1 MKRNK
6 SLPEPEMSAS
16 GEDQKALEER
26 IKQALYGGQRLLG
39 PEGALTGMLQKIIN
53 SAMEG
58 ELNNHLEESKAS
70 GDSNRRNGKLT
81 KRVKSEGGEI
91 EIITPRD
98 REGSFQPKIVE
109 KWGRTINTGL
119 NEHILSLYSLGNSVS
134 DIQYHIKQIYGLD
147 YSAGL
152 ISSVTDSVLPELLD
166 WQQRTLSSF
175 YSVVYIDGVHFKTRE
190 EGHSKSKIIYSI
202 YGVNADGARE
212 VLGLYTRDS
221 EGANDWG
228 LVLMDIQ
235 RRGVEDV
242 LFFCFDGL
250 AGLSDAVSKV
260 YPKSSLQRCIVH
272 MIRNSVKF
280 VSTKDIRAVCADLR
294 KIYTASD
301 TRQAA
306 LALEVFIQ
314 KWPKY
319 PRIGE
324 IWTTAWEDII
334 TFLNYGNEIRKMIY
348 TTNPVESLHSEI
360 RRITKTKGSFCNEK
374 ALLKQVFI
382 SIIYGKGGWQRHVS
396 GWKAISAELA
406 EKYGERY
413 TKHL

>member
-6 SLPEPEMSAS
+6 SIPEPEMSAS

-26 IKQALYGGQRLLG
+26 IKQALYDKQRLLG
-39 PEGALTGMLQKIIN
+39 PNGVLTEMLQKIIN

-70 GDSNRRNGKLT
+70 GESNRRNGKLT

-98 REGSFQPKIVE
+98 REGSFQPQIVE
-109 KWGRTINTGL
+109 KWGRTVNTGL
-119 NEHILSLYSLGNSVS
+119 NEQILSLYSLGNSVS

-202 YGVNADGARE
+202 YGVNADGERE

-280 VSTKDIRAVCADLR
+280 VSTKDVRAVCADLR

-301 TRQAA
+301 SRQAA

-324 IWTTAWEDII
+324 VWTAAWEDII
-334 TFLNYGNEIRKMIY
+334 TFLNYGSEIRKMIY

>member
-1 MKRNK
+1 MKRNQNET
-6 SLPEPEMSAS
+6 PQEQSAADM
-16 GEDQKALEER
+16 EQKALEER
-26 IKQALYGGQRLLG
+26 IKQALYEGQRLLG
-39 PEGALTGMLQKIIN
+39 PNGALTGMLQKVIN

-70 GDSNRRNGKLT
+70 GESNRRNGKLR
-81 KRVKSEGGEI
+81 KRVRSEGGEI

-98 REGSFQPKIVE
+98 RDGSFQPQIVE
-109 KWGRTINTGL
+109 KWGRTVNTGL

-202 YGVNADGARE
+202 YGVTAEGKRE

-250 AGLSDAVSKV
+250 AGLSGAISKV

-272 MIRNSVKF
+272 MIRNSIKF
-280 VSTKDIRAVCADLR
+280 VSSKDVRAICADLR

-301 TRQAA
+301 VGQAR

-319 PRIGE
+319 PRIGD

-334 TFLNYGNEIRKMIY
+334 TFLNYGTEIRKMIY

-374 ALLKQVFI
+374 ALLKQVFT
-382 SIIYGKGGWQRHVS
+382 SIIYGKGEWQRNVS
-396 GWKAISAELA
+396 GWKVISVEL
-406 EKYGERY
+406 EQKYGERY